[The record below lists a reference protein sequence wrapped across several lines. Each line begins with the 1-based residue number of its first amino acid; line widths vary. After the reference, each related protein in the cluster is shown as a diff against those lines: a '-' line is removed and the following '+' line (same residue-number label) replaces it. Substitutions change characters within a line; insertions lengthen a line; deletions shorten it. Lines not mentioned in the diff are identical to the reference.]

1 MSYFLG
7 EGGGREGGLAARGLW
22 VFHLNKGGRCAGVVV
37 RLLASKTALS

>member
-7 EGGGREGGLAARGLW
+7 EGGGWNLAARGLW